1 MQIRRYLAGACA
13 VAGVAVLAGL
23 GWALLAAAAL
33 LLITPEPQRLHAA
46 AGRARAG
53 IRAAWRWLKSGR
65 QAIAAASMPIA
76 ILCIAAGLSMAIGVG
91 WGITAA
97 GVVVGGL
104 SIAADKSE

>member
-1 MQIRRYLAGACA
+1 MQIRRYLAGGCA

-23 GWALLAAAAL
+23 GWSLLAAAVL
-33 LLITPEPQRLHAA
+33 LWMTPEPQRLRSV
-46 AGRARAG
+46 AGRARDG
-53 IRAAWRWLKSGR
+53 LSAAWRWLKSGR
-65 QAIAAASMPIA
+65 QSIAAASMPLA
-76 ILCIAAGLSMAIGVG
+76 IVCVAVGLSVAVGVG